1 MSKHE
6 FEKFVKE
13 RFPFD
18 QFPDG
23 PNPLQNLM
31 MPQILEAILNNQ
43 SLVVQAPHG
52 LGKTFGYL
60 LPVIYLIENGR
71 RVCILCPTKKHQ
83 GQVRDVYNQL
93 PGISVAALTYFG
105 TTHYICPKK
114 GANATSFYCA
124 AHKEECS
131 KEEPIPCELL
141 KAESTL
147 LEERLVITNFA
158 KFLSVSPKE
167 LGGFNVVVIDESHG
181 FEDAIRNILQAKITI
196 PMIEKSINELSM
208 IKNVDVSSTC
218 NVLNALHRNIDDAVV
233 IVGEGND
240 APEDILDELQVTLQD
255 NKQHMD
261 ETERYIETNLQN
273 PVEFSYF
280 NFWNNTAKL
289 LWTLQNRYDF
299 SFLVYE
305 MGILSIPRT
314 ERMIQQHMMTRLG
327 DAQVIL
333 VSATIESVAEHAQS
347 CGITRR
353 RFARP
358 IIWTEYPQTRR
369 RRRLLLSL
377 IDGPL
382 LASAKETGV
391 SPAERQKAN
400 RTIESVL
407 MALPKRAL
415 VLFRSHRDCRQAES
429 YLIKNPHLKE
439 RVHTILDEDRD
450 AVEAEVEKLK
460 VSDIVLASGS
470 SCLWEGVDIPGLKL
484 VIIDALP
491 YIRPPPEI
499 RSQRDK
505 FRYIQ
510 RRMLRRLQQGLGR
523 LVRRD
528 DDWGVGLVV
537 DRRLFR
543 DRRRLLIRI
552 PDYISDDLKNGFI
565 KVEELEKIIADFSSQ
580 ME

>member
-1 MSKHE
+1 MH
-6 FEKFVKE
+6 
-13 RFPFD
+13 
-18 QFPDG
+18 
-23 PNPLQNLM
+23 
-31 MPQILEAILNNQ
+31 
-43 SLVVQAPHG
+43 
-52 LGKTFGYL
+52 
-60 LPVIYLIENGR
+60 
-71 RVCILCPTKKHQ
+71 
-83 GQVRDVYNQL
+83 
-93 PGISVAALTYFG
+93 
-105 TTHYICPKK
+105 
-114 GANATSFYCA
+114 
-124 AHKEECS
+124 
-131 KEEPIPCELL
+131 
-141 KAESTL
+141 
-147 LEERLVITNFA
+147 
-158 KFLSVSPKE
+158 
-167 LGGFNVVVIDESHG
+167 
-181 FEDAIRNILQAKITI
+181 
-196 PMIEKSINELSM
+196 
-208 IKNVDVSSTC
+208 
-218 NVLNALHRNIDDAVV
+218 ALHQNIDDAVV

-255 NKQHMD
+255 NQQNME
-261 ETERYIETNLQN
+261 ETERYIEINLPN
-273 PVEFSYF
+273 PVESSYF
-280 NFWNNTAKL
+280 NFWNNTMKL
-289 LWTLQNRYDF
+289 LWALQNRYDY

-305 MGILSIPRT
+305 MGILSVPRT
-314 ERMIQQHMMTRLG
+314 ERMIQQHMMARLG

-333 VSATIESVAEHAQS
+333 VSATIESAAEHIQS
-347 CGITRR
+347 CGTTRR

-358 IIWTEYPQTRR
+358 VIWTEYPEPRR

-382 LASAKETGV
+382 LASDKKTGV
-391 SPAERQKAN
+391 SPIERQKAN
-400 RTIESVL
+400 KIIESVL

-429 YLIKNPHLKE
+429 YLNKNPDLKE
-439 RVHTILDEDRD
+439 RVHTILDEDRE

-491 YIRPPPEI
+491 YVRPPPEI
-499 RSQRDK
+499 RSQRDM

-543 DRRRLLIRI
+543 DRRRLFVPI
-552 PDYISDDLKNGFI
+552 PGYIGDDLKNGFV
-565 KVEELEKIIADFSSQ
+565 KVEELEKRIADFSDR